1 MSLTKREKR
10 IASIDGREIKSFSSS
25 RAGFMTFI
33 NPGMWFSR
41 LHLTLAIRKYNSSL
55 RDSYDEVAH
64 KLDDVIPAKKP
75 ETPVKTAVKKYW
87 KRPFALLSKR
97 TGFFN
102 ACSILEKWYVLLG
115 DQLAEAEKLPEFKL
129 APVTTLAL
137 FYAFAREEFKK
148 DEFTDKEK
156 FLWTTEIYN
165 TAIAIAEE
173 GLFAGEFGIN
183 TIPAALY
190 MTSRLWP
197 DMFTATDATNFINDI
212 LLSCREISAKDAAAI
227 RDHISFTY
235 ECFLLEGCI
244 SKDWRD
250 PIKKWLE
257 SYKK

>member
-10 IASIDGREIKSFSSS
+10 IASVDGREIKSFSS
-25 RAGFMTFI
+25 RKAGFMTFI

-41 LHLTLAIRKYNSSL
+41 LHLSVAISRYNSSL
-55 RDSYDEVAH
+55 KDSYDKVAH
-64 KLDDVIPAKKP
+64 NFDELIPAKTP
-75 ETPVKTAVKKYW
+75 ETKIKKLIKKFW
-87 KRPFALLSKR
+87 KRPFSLLSKR

-102 ACSILEKWYVLLG
+102 ACSLLEKWYVLLS
-115 DQLAEAEKLPEFKL
+115 DQLSEAEKLSEFKL

-137 FYAFAREEFKK
+137 FYAFARDVFKK

-173 GLFAGEFGIN
+173 GLFAKEYGIN

-190 MTSRLWP
+190 MASRLWP

-212 LLSCREISAKDAAAI
+212 LLSCKEISAKDAAAI

-257 SYKK
+257 SCKK